1 MNAVKK
7 KTGAGLLLFFTLL
20 LVTGFW
26 GLKQAHADANAPIKV
41 AVDTKWVS
49 LSVDPLLDGGTTLVQ
64 MRPLFESMGISLKWD
79 QENRTITG
87 QKASMSFTLTVDSS
101 KAVLNG
107 KEIKLDK
114 PARIIEGNTLVPL
127 RFVGEATGG
136 LVVWDSKNRE
146 ITIFSEQMLNQLGL
160 TKEQAAEI
168 IAKNGGTTTSNP
180 PKDPPGTGQTGSG
193 DEETAPAAPVY
204 LDKLQGMYVGLR
216 LDPGGYECGGA
227 CWDYYTFLPGQK
239 IVVGEPVSGGPE
251 TIDCAKQPCST
262 YSIKNNRLTLNNGKS
277 YSIRVSAKGNLFIE
291 DVQLTSIK
299 PVAANLK
306 LSGSYVYRGYSG
318 MIGINSASS
327 AWEEWI
333 TFQADGTF
341 KSDNLTM
348 GTLDAG
354 SGTTNSSSGVSG
366 TGTYSISGNT
376 IMLKFADG
384 KTERFV
390 FFIHPGKEGKPNL
403 QDIQIGDRNFYVD
416 NDG

>member
-1 MNAVKK
+1 MRAVYK
-7 KTGAGLLLFFTLL
+7 KTGAGLLLFFALL
-20 LVTGFW
+20 LATGVW
-26 GLKQAHADANAPIKV
+26 GMKQAYAAAAAPIKV
-41 AVDTKWVS
+41 AVDTQWVS
-49 LSVDPLLDGGTTLVQ
+49 FSVDPLLDGGSTLVQ
-64 MRPLFESMGISLKWD
+64 MRPLFETMGIALTWN
-79 QENRTITG
+79 QQNQTITG
-87 QKASMSFTLTVDSS
+87 QKGSMSFTLKVGST

-114 PARIIEGNTLVPL
+114 PARVVRGNTLVPL

-136 LVVWDSKNRE
+136 LVVWDPKNRE
-146 ITIFSEQMLNQLGL
+146 ITIFSEQMLSQLGL

-168 IAKNGGTTTSNP
+168 LAKNGDMTTSNP

-193 DEETAPAAPVY
+193 DEETAPASPVK
-204 LDKLQGMYVGLR
+204 LDKLQGMYVGMR

-251 TIDCAKQPCST
+251 TIDCSKQACSA

-277 YSIRVSAKGNLFIE
+277 YAIRVSAKGNLFVE
-291 DVQLTSIK
+291 DVQLEPVK
-299 PVAANLK
+299 PVAAHFK

-318 MIGINSASS
+318 MAGANSASS

-333 TFQADGTF
+333 TFQTDGTF
-341 KSDNLTM
+341 KSDNLAL
-348 GTLDAG
+348 GTLDTGA
-354 SGTTNSSSGVSG
+354 GTTNSSSGVSG
-366 TGTYSISGNT
+366 TGTYDISGNT
-376 IMLKFADG
+376 ITLKFSDG

-390 FFIHPGKEGKPNL
+390 FFVHAGKDGKPNP

-416 NDG
+416 ND